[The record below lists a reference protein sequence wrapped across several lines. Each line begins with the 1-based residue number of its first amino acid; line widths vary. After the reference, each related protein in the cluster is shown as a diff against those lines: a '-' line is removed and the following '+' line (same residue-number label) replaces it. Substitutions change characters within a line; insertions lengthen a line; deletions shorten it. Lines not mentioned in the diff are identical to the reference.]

1 MQAFNVF
8 LGLKK
13 RDSIEE
19 RLQFADEILD
29 DILDSANQ
37 PVTGKRWYLQVRIK
51 YSRIF
56 WTLPIIQ

>member
-1 MQAFNVF
+1 MLL

-19 RLQFADEILD
+19 RLKYADEILE

-37 PVTGKRWYLQVRIK
+37 PVTGKRWYLQVRI
-51 YSRIF
+51 S
-56 WTLPIIQ
+56 